1 MTGLDSIPS
10 FSDAKTSGGLSKDHQ
25 DCHGG
30 GVELWVGVR
39 NSRHIE
45 LQLLRPSAQPE
56 DRSLDLCTG
65 LLLPSHQLLTS
76 TAPGNGAPQVRVRLT
91 LAGERACGPW
101 AAANASRNER
111 EPCPDPHKAHS
122 LSISR
127 QPSPH
132 GPRPDPSSP
141 TIHRLVEE
149 HPLPGAEPLEVP
161 RPSP

>member
-1 MTGLDSIPS
+1 MYSEGDCAEHCEEIQIPPWLPPNIS
-10 FSDAKTSGGLSKDHQ
+10 CLRSLLSLPLIIPPCICQSH
-25 DCHGG
+25 
-30 GVELWVGVR
+30 
-39 NSRHIE
+39 
-45 LQLLRPSAQPE
+45 LRLSAQPE

-76 TAPGNGAPQVRVRLT
+76 TAPGSGAPQVRVRLT
-91 LAGERACGPW
+91 LAGERVCGPW
-101 AAANASRNER
+101 AAAKASQNER

-132 GPRPDPSSP
+132 GPRPDPSSL